1 MTNPIG
7 AITGA
12 LTSPAATNLATTEG
26 KAVLP
31 VMGAMA
37 GVPASPTPPPP
48 AVVPPT
54 TPPVNAAV
62 PPVISPAPPAGGT
75 GATPSGMPNLST
87 IFNQDTSKL
96 TQGVNPEDRQALVTK
111 LHGQQEGLGAI
122 IAQAVSG
129 IGDAL
134 AAKGGKEQHS
144 LQNIFSMDKTQ
155 RDETMAN
162 FDAARQARI
171 QKLQLQ
177 TQMGDNAL
185 KQAAAADAY
194 GVDEHLNDMIGAPK
208 GTMKKDLPTYFSLMS
223 AQVAAQEK
231 NADLYMKA
239 HAQAGTDVDNA
250 VKNSSV
256 LGIKPSPAQ
265 LQASGAKL
273 ADQYYNRAKG
283 NILVKPSDGGQAQ
296 WIPAQSLNKAKQMDP
311 NLTVQP

>member
-1 MTNPIG
+1 MSHEKKLNSIYKAMGIKKYADGGEVDTFQLPNGVQTPDSSDPSYWDKIKTALSQITNGPAGQIASAVTNPIG

-208 GTMKKDLPTYFSLMS
+208 GTMKKDLPTYF
-223 AQVAAQEK
+223 
-231 NADLYMKA
+231 
-239 HAQAGTDVDNA
+239 
-250 VKNSSV
+250 
-256 LGIKPSPAQ
+256 
-265 LQASGAKL
+265 
-273 ADQYYNRAKG
+273 
-283 NILVKPSDGGQAQ
+283 
-296 WIPAQSLNKAKQMDP
+296 
-311 NLTVQP
+311 